1 MGNGGIFGRSYGLG
15 SLGGSGLGLVP
26 DYETAKAN
34 SVRRG
39 CEDATAGKPKDM
51 SRGGAYLGFLLTDA
65 EKKIFDG
72 FYIQGYDSCYQS
84 KDIAA
89 YPKPTIPSTC
99 GDTFWQC
106 NSGCWNSYPN
116 QPNRINKC
124 VAESC
129 IPTCPGSAPATTVPE
144 QQIGGAGFSGQPC
157 DSDAVK
163 KYVQGVIGTNAD
175 GKWGPASQTALQKY
189 GQPYKDIASGCTG
202 NPPSYGAITGGG
214 GGGTVTTTYAPPPA
228 PPVAS
233 SAMSGL
239 LSKPIVWVGLAM
251 AAVGGYVLLTGKKG
265 GKVKKNARKRRK
277 VKIVKVS
284 WGGTR
289 KKGK

>member
-1 MGNGGIFGRSYGLG
+1 MGHGGIFGRGYGMG
-15 SLGGSGLGLVP
+15 SLGAEGDSGC
-26 DYETAKAN
+26 T
-34 SVRRG
+34 
-39 CEDATAGKPKDM
+39 
-51 SRGGAYLGFLLTDA
+51 
-65 EKKIFDG
+65 
-72 FYIQGYDSCYQS
+72 S
-84 KDIAA
+84 KIAA
-89 YPKPTIPSTC
+89 AAAFCAPGPAAVPGMCAWYVGQARDAGCLSSSEADAYKAQVGFGTKTGVTKREGSEPTP
-99 GDTFWQC
+99 D
-106 NSGCWNSYPN
+106 
-116 QPNRINKC
+116 QPVFNF
-124 VAESC
+124 
-129 IPTCPGSAPATTVPE
+129 T
-144 QQIGGAGFSGQPC
+144 GQAC

-163 KYVQGVIGTNAD
+163 KHVQGIIGTTVD

-251 AAVGGYVLLTGKKG
+251 AAVGGYVLLTGKKKG